1 MLKHKKVPYKSTVE
15 EVSFVKKLHYG
26 LSEHG
31 DIRGITR
38 PHPPPVLFSRL
49 LFTAITLAVN
59 NDKDRTPYLSL

>member
-1 MLKHKKVPYKSTVE
+1 MEDNGYAFSLAGGGGGGG
-15 EVSFVKKLHYG
+15 VKKLHYG

-49 LFTAITLAVN
+49 LFTAITLVVN